1 MLCAYLYNA
10 EQTKMAQQPVTVSTL
25 ELGPTSEEDK
35 EEGWAYS
42 TRSTYTDILDFH
54 VVPKWGKKKLLEVRR
69 ADSYWTFLDLFQKA
83 QDRLSC

>member
-1 MLCAYLYNA
+1 
-10 EQTKMAQQPVTVSTL
+10 MAQQPVTVSTL

-35 EEGWAYS
+35 EEGRAYS

-69 ADSYWTFLDLFQKA
+69 ADFYWTFFWPSQVKLLLIGPKVITA
-83 QDRLSC
+83 MSS